1 MGETSST
8 MYDFPWPKKTKEIVC
23 GIGLL
28 WGPLCCYTAVCCIF
42 AGQHAC
48 KALMLHC
55 IYLVL
60 HSAILELEQIKHCIY
75 NLEACETKA
84 FTTFYFHSDAFSKY
98 CNILSFECVRKQET
112 QISLHRC
119 DINEFS
125 CALKLPSAR
134 KLI

>member
-8 MYDFPWPKKTKEIVC
+8 MYDFPWPKKTKEIAC

-28 WGPLCCYTAVCCIF
+28 WGSLCCYSAVCCIF
-42 AGQHAC
+42 AGQGAH

-55 IYLVL
+55 IYFVL
-60 HSAILELEQIKHCIY
+60 QSGILELEQIKHCIY
-75 NLEACETKA
+75 NLEACETKT
-84 FTTFYFHSDAFSKY
+84 FPMFYFHSDTFSNF
-98 CNILSFECVRKQET
+98 CNILSSECVREQET

-125 CALKLPSAR
+125 YALKLPSAR
-134 KLI
+134 RLM